1 MKPDFS
7 FLRSRRVRS
16 RISLRYLQ
24 QHPRLSILMLV
35 GIMMGVAVMVAI
47 DIANESASRAFDL
60 STEAVVGKTTHQ
72 ISAANGVPDQ
82 LYTEMRQEIA
92 GLQAAPVLQRT
103 TVAPDLEGRLITLLG
118 VDPLSESAFRT
129 YISSDNEVPLDILTP
144 FLTQPGSVLISE
156 ALAQRFGLQACPQ
169 DADPVP
175 NCQLQLEIEGR
186 IQVLSIVGLLAPED
200 EFDRRAVS
208 DLALTDIA
216 TAQEL
221 TGALGQLDRID
232 LILPE
237 GALGEEQFADLQAW
251 LPPSVQLQTVAARTG
266 AIQEMTAAF
275 RVNLTALSLLALLV
289 GLFLIYNTM
298 TFSVVQRRP
307 LFGILRALGMTQA
320 EVFRLVVLE
329 AAILG
334 LIGSALGVLL
344 GVALGQGAVQLV
356 TRSINDLFFVV
367 NVRGL
372 QIPAASLLKGG
383 LVGVIATILAAAPPA
398 WEAGSVSPRMALER
412 SGLEQKTRQ
421 AVRMVAFYGLGL
433 LAVGGVILLVPT
445 RNLIVS
451 FGGAFVAIVGA
462 ALLTPAAVVAFM
474 RGVTPLTTRIWG
486 LLGRMAPRDVVGALS
501 RTAVA
506 VAALMIAIAVTIG
519 VTLMVGS
526 FRYTVATW
534 LDQVLQGD
542 IYISA
547 PGGSNTEPGPP
558 LDAAV
563 LARVQNEGGVES
575 LGLLRN
581 LMVESPQGPMRLDA
595 IDNYSNMDVDL
606 LLAADG
612 SPADVWQAL
621 ADGAVLISEPLSNR
635 LGLSNN
641 GGELVLFTPQ
651 GPTTFPIAGIY
662 YDYTSPQGAVRMDLA
677 VYRQLW
683 ADDAINGMALMLD
696 PGADVD
702 QVTEKLRFD
711 LQDVQQLLI
720 RPQRALRQLSLEIFD
735 RTFIITQAMQLL
747 TTVVAFIGILSTL
760 MALQL
765 ERRHQFGILRALGLT
780 GGESFRLILLQS
792 GLMGLVA
799 GILAMPTGLMLAL
812 ILVYIINK
820 RSFGWTLQ
828 LQITLA
834 PFLWAVTI
842 AVIAALLAGAYP
854 AYQLLSH
861 STARTLQKK

>member
-1 MKPDFS
+1 
-7 FLRSRRVRS
+7 
-16 RISLRYLQ
+16 
-24 QHPRLSILMLV
+24 
-35 GIMMGVAVMVAI
+35 MGVAVMVAI
-47 DIANESASRAFDL
+47 DIANVSASRAFDL

-82 LYTEMRQEIA
+82 LYTEMRREIA

-103 TVAPDLEGRLITLLG
+103 TVAPDLENRLLTLLG

-129 YISSDNEVPLDILTP
+129 YISSGNEVPLTILTP
-144 FLTQPGSVLISE
+144 FLTEPDSVLISE
-156 ALAQRFGLQACPQ
+156 ALAQRYGLQACPQ
-169 DADPVP
+169 TSSSEP
-175 NCQLQLEIEGR
+175 NCQLRLEIEGR
-186 IQVLSIVGLLAPED
+186 MQSLNIVGLLAPQD
-200 EFDRRAVS
+200 EFDRRAVY

-221 TGALGQLDRID
+221 TGTLGRIDRID

-237 GALGEEQFADLQAW
+237 GERGDEQLASLQTW
-251 LPPSVQLQTVAARTG
+251 LPPSVQLQRVAARTG

-307 LFGILRALGMTQA
+307 LFGILRALGMTQG

-329 AAILG
+329 AAVLG
-334 LIGSALGVLL
+334 LVGSGLGVLL
-344 GVALGQGAVQLV
+344 GIALGQGAVLLV

-372 QIPAASLLKGG
+372 QVPPLSLLKGG

-398 WEAGSVSPRMALER
+398 WEAGGVSPRSALER

-421 AVRMVAFYGLGL
+421 AVRMVAFFGLGL
-433 LAVGGVILLVPT
+433 LALGGAILLIPT
-445 RNLIVS
+445 RDLIIS
-451 FGGAFVAIVGA
+451 FGGAFITIIGA
-462 ALLTPAAVVAFM
+462 ALLTPMAVVAFM
-474 RGVTPLTTRIWG
+474 HVVTPLTTRLWG

-558 LDAAV
+558 LDPAV

-595 IDNYSNMDVDL
+595 IDNYRNMDVDL

-612 SPADVWQAL
+612 SPSEIWQAV
-621 ADGAVLISEPLSNR
+621 AQGAVLVSEPLANR
-635 LGLSNN
+635 LALPQR
-641 GGELVLFTPQ
+641 GGELMLFTPQ
-651 GPTTFPIAGIY
+651 GITAFPIAGIY
-662 YDYTSPQGAVRMDLA
+662 YDYTSPQGAVRMDLD
-677 VYRQLW
+677 VFRELW
-683 ADDAINGMALMLD
+683 ADDAINGIALTL
-696 PGADVD
+696 GADVD
-702 QVTEKLRFD
+702 VDQITEELRRD
-711 LQDVQQLLI
+711 LQGAQQLLI

-747 TTVVAFIGILSTL
+747 TTIVAFIGILSTL

-780 GGESFRLILLQS
+780 GSESFRLILLQS

-799 GILAMPTGLMLAL
+799 GLLAMPTGVMLAL

-828 LQITLA
+828 LQITPE
-834 PFLWAVTI
+834 PFLWAVVI

-854 AYQLLSH
+854 AYQLLQR
-861 STARTLQKK
+861 STAQNLQRK

>member
-1 MKPDFS
+1 
-7 FLRSRRVRS
+7 
-16 RISLRYLQ
+16 
-24 QHPRLSILMLV
+24 
-35 GIMMGVAVMVAI
+35 MGVAVMVAI
-47 DIANESASRAFDL
+47 DIANVSASRAFDL

-82 LYTEMRQEIA
+82 LYTEMRREIA

-103 TVAPDLEGRLITLLG
+103 IVAPDLENRLLTLLG

-129 YISSDNEVPLDILTP
+129 YISSGDEVPLTLLTP
-144 FLTQPGSVLISE
+144 FLTQPDSVLISE
-156 ALAQRFGLQACPQ
+156 ALAQRYGLQACPQ
-169 DADPVP
+169 TSSSESD
-175 NCQLQLEIEGR
+175 CQLRLEIEGR
-186 IQVLSIVGLLAPED
+186 MQTLNIVGFLAPQD
-200 EFDRRAVS
+200 EFDRRAVY

-221 TGALGQLDRID
+221 TGAFGRIDRID
-232 LILPE
+232 LILSE
-237 GALGEEQFADLQAW
+237 GERGDEQLALLQTW
-251 LPPSVQLQTVAARTG
+251 LPPSVQLQRVAARTG

-307 LFGILRALGMTQA
+307 LFGILRALGMTQG

-329 AAILG
+329 AALLG
-334 LIGSALGVLL
+334 VVGSGLGVLL
-344 GVALGQGAVQLV
+344 GIALGQGAVLLV

-372 QIPAASLLKGG
+372 QVPPLSLLKGG

-398 WEAGSVSPRMALER
+398 WEAGSVSPRSALER

-421 AVRMVAFYGLGL
+421 AVRMVALFGLGL
-433 LAVGGVILLVPT
+433 LALGGVILLIPT
-445 RNLIVS
+445 RDLIIS
-451 FGGAFVAIVGA
+451 FGGAFITIVGA
-462 ALLTPAAVVAFM
+462 ALLTPMAVVAFM
-474 RGVTPLTTRIWG
+474 HVVTPLTTRLWG

-558 LDAAV
+558 LDSAV

-575 LGLLRN
+575 IGLLRN

-595 IDNYSNMDVDL
+595 IDNYRNMDVDL

-612 SPADVWQAL
+612 SPSEVWQAVEQ
-621 ADGAVLISEPLSNR
+621 GAVLVSEPLANR
-635 LGLSNN
+635 LVLPQR
-641 GGELVLFTPQ
+641 GGELMLFTPQ
-651 GPTTFPIAGIY
+651 GITSFPVAGIY
-662 YDYTSPQGAVRMDLA
+662 YDYTSPQGAVRMDLD
-677 VYRQLW
+677 VFRELW
-683 ADDAINGMALMLD
+683 SDDAINGIALTLG
-696 PGADVD
+696 PEVDVD
-702 QVTEKLRFD
+702 RVTEELRRD
-711 LQDVQQLLI
+711 LQGTQQLLI

-747 TTVVAFIGILSTL
+747 TTIVAFIGILSTL

-780 GGESFRLILLQS
+780 GSESFRLILLQS

-799 GILAMPTGLMLAL
+799 GLLAMPTGVMLAL

-828 LQITLA
+828 LQITPE
-834 PFLWAVTI
+834 PFLWAVVI

-854 AYQLLSH
+854 AYQLLQR
-861 STARTLQKK
+861 STAQNLQRK